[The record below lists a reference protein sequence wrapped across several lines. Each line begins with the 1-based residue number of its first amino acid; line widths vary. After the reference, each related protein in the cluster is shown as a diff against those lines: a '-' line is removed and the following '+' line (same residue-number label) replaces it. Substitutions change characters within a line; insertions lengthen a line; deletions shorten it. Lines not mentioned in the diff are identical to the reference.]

1 MRENPR
7 LQFTDAERAAPELE
21 KPIRKAEKAAAK
33 ADAAQA
39 KIPKKTVKMK
49 ERVTDP
55 ATGKVTTRLRF
66 EEIDKK
72 KPPSKLSHALR
83 DAPGNTVAGA
93 LHREIA
99 KSEDENV
106 GVESAHKLEEAAETG
121 GRIVQSGYRSHKL
134 KPYRKAA
141 AAEHRL
147 EKANVNALYHKSLR
161 ENPTSNPLSR
171 WQQKRA
177 IRKQY
182 AAAKRT
188 GQAAT
193 GTAKAAGNTARAAK
207 TAVKRSEQAAGFVWR
222 HKKGVGIAVAL
233 FLIVCMFLNFMS
245 SCSMMSQTLLSG
257 LSGTTYPSTD
267 EDSLAVE
274 GEYVS
279 MELALQ
285 NRIDNIESEYPGYD
299 EYRYNIG
306 EIGHNPHE
314 LAAYLSTVFQEYTL
328 GEVAA
333 ELERVFGLQ
342 YELSLVEEVEVR
354 YRTETR
360 TDEDGNDYDVEVP
373 YDYYILHVTLT
384 SRPIGSFVAELLDA
398 DQLEQYRVYLA
409 TSGNRPLLFGGGT
422 ADGGPSEDLSGVRFV
437 DGERPGNQAVVDIAK
452 SQVGNVGGQP
462 YWSWYGFESR
472 VEWCACFVSW
482 CFAQAGY
489 SEPRFASCTSGGM
502 AWYQSHGQWG
512 DRNYS
517 DIAPGDA
524 IFFDWDNSGN
534 ADHVGIVIGTDG
546 ERVYTVEGNSG
557 DACKIKSYPLGS
569 SVIRGYGLMN

>member
-1 MRENPR
+1 MKREPR
-7 LQFTDAERAAPELE
+7 LQFTDAERADPELE

-33 ADAAQA
+33 ADAAQT
-39 KIPKKTVKMK
+39 KIPKKTVKVK
-49 ERVTDP
+49 ERAVDLT
-55 ATGKVTTRLRF
+55 TGKVTTRLRF

-72 KPPSKLSHALR
+72 KPPSKLTHTLR

-106 GVESAHKLEEAAETG
+106 GVESAHKLEKAAETG
-121 GRIVQSGYRSHKL
+121 GRFIQSARRSHQL

-147 EKANVNALYHKSLR
+147 EKANVDALYHRSLR

-188 GQAAT
+188 GQATT
-193 GTAKAAGNTARAAK
+193 GTAKAAGGTARAAK
-207 TAVKRSEQAAGFVWR
+207 TAVKRSEQAAGFLWR
-222 HKKGVGIAVAL
+222 HKKGFLIVAAL
-233 FLIVCMFLNFMS
+233 VLIVCMFLNFLS

-267 EDSLAVE
+267 EASLAVE

-279 MELALQ
+279 KELALQ
-285 NRIDNIESEYPGYD
+285 NRIDNIESEFPGYD
-299 EYRYNIG
+299 EYRYDIG

-314 LAAYLSTVFQEYTL
+314 LASYLSTVFQEYTL
-328 GEVAA
+328 SEVAA

-342 YELSLVEEVEVR
+342 YELTLTEIV
-354 YRTETR
+354 ETR
-360 TDEDGNDYDVEVP
+360 TYTDEDGDEHE
-373 YDYYILHVTLT
+373 YDYYILDVTLT

-437 DGERPGNQAVVDIAK
+437 DGERPGNQAVVDIAQ

-489 SEPRFASCTSGGM
+489 SEPRFSGCTSGGM

-524 IFFDWDNSGN
+524 IFFDWDNSGD
-534 ADHVGIVIGTDG
+534 ADHVGIVVGTDG

-557 DACKIKSYPLGS
+557 DACKIRSYPLGS

>member
-1 MRENPR
+1 MKREPR
-7 LQFTDAERAAPELE
+7 LQFTDAERADPELE

-33 ADAAQA
+33 ADAAQT
-39 KIPKKTVKMK
+39 KIPKKTVKVK
-49 ERVTDP
+49 ERAVDLT
-55 ATGKVTTRLRF
+55 TGKVTTRLRF

-72 KPPSKLSHALR
+72 KPPSKLTHTLR

-106 GVESAHKLEEAAETG
+106 GVESAHKLEKAAETG
-121 GRIVQSGYRSHKL
+121 GRFIQSARRSHQL

-147 EKANVNALYHKSLR
+147 EKANVDALYHRSLR

-188 GQAAT
+188 GQATT
-193 GTAKAAGNTARAAK
+193 GTAKAAGGTARAAK
-207 TAVKRSEQAAGFVWR
+207 TAVKRSEQAAGFLWR
-222 HKKGVGIAVAL
+222 HKKGFLIVAAL
-233 FLIVCMFLNFMS
+233 FLIVCMFLNFLS

-267 EDSLAVE
+267 EASLAVE

-279 MELALQ
+279 KELALQ
-285 NRIDNIESEYPGYD
+285 NRIDNIESEFPGYD
-299 EYRYNIG
+299 EYRYDIG

-314 LAAYLSTVFQEYTL
+314 LASYLSTVFQEYTL
-328 GEVAA
+328 SEVAA
-333 ELERVFGLQ
+333 ELGRVFGLQ
-342 YELSLVEEVEVR
+342 YELTLTEIV
-354 YRTETR
+354 ETR
-360 TDEDGNDYDVEVP
+360 TYTDEDGDEHE
-373 YDYYILHVTLT
+373 YDYYILDVTLT

-437 DGERPGNQAVVDIAK
+437 DGERPGNQAVVDIAQ

-489 SEPRFASCTSGGM
+489 SEPRFSGCTSGGM

-524 IFFDWDNSGN
+524 IFFDWDNSGD
-534 ADHVGIVIGTDG
+534 ADHVGIVVGTDG

-557 DACKIKSYPLGS
+557 DACKIRSYPLGS

>member
-1 MRENPR
+1 MKREPR
-7 LQFTDAERAAPELE
+7 LQFTDAERADPELE

-33 ADAAQA
+33 ADAAQT
-39 KIPKKTVKMK
+39 KIPKKTVKVK
-49 ERVTDP
+49 ERAVDLT
-55 ATGKVTTRLRF
+55 TGKVTTRLRF

-72 KPPSKLSHALR
+72 KPPSKLTHTLR

-106 GVESAHKLEEAAETG
+106 GVESAHKLEKAAETG
-121 GRIVQSGYRSHKL
+121 GRFIQSARRSHQL

-147 EKANVNALYHKSLR
+147 EKANVDALYHRSLR

-188 GQAAT
+188 GQATT
-193 GTAKAAGNTARAAK
+193 GTAKAAGGTARAAK
-207 TAVKRSEQAAGFVWR
+207 TAVKRSEQAAGFLWR
-222 HKKGVGIAVAL
+222 HKKGFLIVAAL
-233 FLIVCMFLNFMS
+233 FLIVCMFLNFLS

-267 EDSLAVE
+267 EASLAVE

-279 MELALQ
+279 KELALQ
-285 NRIDNIESEYPGYD
+285 NSIDNIESEFPGYD
-299 EYRYNIG
+299 EYRYDIG

-314 LAAYLSTVFQEYTL
+314 LASYLSTVFQEYTL
-328 GEVAA
+328 SEVAA

-342 YELSLVEEVEVR
+342 YELTLTEIV
-354 YRTETR
+354 ETR
-360 TDEDGNDYDVEVP
+360 TYTDEDGDEHE
-373 YDYYILHVTLT
+373 YDYYILDVTLT

-437 DGERPGNQAVVDIAK
+437 DGERPGNQAVVDIAQ

-489 SEPRFASCTSGGM
+489 SEPRFSGCTSGGM

-524 IFFDWDNSGN
+524 IFFDWDNSGD
-534 ADHVGIVIGTDG
+534 ADHVGIVVGTDG

-557 DACKIKSYPLGS
+557 DACKIRSYPLGS

>member
-1 MRENPR
+1 MKREPR
-7 LQFTDAERAAPELE
+7 LQFTDAERADPELE

-33 ADAAQA
+33 ADAAQT
-39 KIPKKTVKMK
+39 KIPKKTVKVK
-49 ERVTDP
+49 ECAVDLT
-55 ATGKVTTRLRF
+55 TGKVTTRLRF

-72 KPPSKLSHALR
+72 KPPSKLTHTLR

-106 GVESAHKLEEAAETG
+106 GVESAHKLEKAAETG
-121 GRIVQSGYRSHKL
+121 GRFIQSARRSHQL

-147 EKANVNALYHKSLR
+147 EKANVDALYHRSLR

-188 GQAAT
+188 GQATT
-193 GTAKAAGNTARAAK
+193 GTAKAAGGTARAAK
-207 TAVKRSEQAAGFVWR
+207 TAVKRSEQAAGFLWR
-222 HKKGVGIAVAL
+222 HKKGFLIVAAL
-233 FLIVCMFLNFMS
+233 FLIVCMFLNFLS

-267 EDSLAVE
+267 EASLAVE

-279 MELALQ
+279 KELALQ
-285 NRIDNIESEYPGYD
+285 NRIDNIESEFPGYD
-299 EYRYNIG
+299 EYRYDIG

-314 LAAYLSTVFQEYTL
+314 LASYLSTVFQEYTL
-328 GEVAA
+328 SEVAA

-342 YELSLVEEVEVR
+342 YELTLTEIV
-354 YRTETR
+354 ETR
-360 TDEDGNDYDVEVP
+360 TYTDEDGDEHE
-373 YDYYILHVTLT
+373 YDYYILDVTLT

-437 DGERPGNQAVVDIAK
+437 DGERPGNQAVVDIAQ

-489 SEPRFASCTSGGM
+489 SEPRFSGCTSGGM

-524 IFFDWDNSGN
+524 IFFDWDNSGD
-534 ADHVGIVIGTDG
+534 ADHVGIVVGTDG

-557 DACKIKSYPLGS
+557 DACKIRSYPLGS

>member
-1 MRENPR
+1 MKREPR
-7 LQFTDAERAAPELE
+7 LQFTDAERADPELE
-21 KPIRKAEKAAAK
+21 KPIRTAEKAAAK
-33 ADAAQA
+33 ADAAQT
-39 KIPKKTVKMK
+39 KIPKKTVKVK
-49 ERVTDP
+49 ERAVDLT
-55 ATGKVTTRLRF
+55 TGKVTTRLRF

-72 KPPSKLSHALR
+72 KPPSKLTHTLR

-106 GVESAHKLEEAAETG
+106 GVESAHKLEKAAETG
-121 GRIVQSGYRSHKL
+121 GRFIQSARRSHQL

-147 EKANVNALYHKSLR
+147 EKANVDALYHRSLR

-188 GQAAT
+188 GQATT
-193 GTAKAAGNTARAAK
+193 GTAKAAGGTARAAK
-207 TAVKRSEQAAGFVWR
+207 TAVKRSEQAAGFLWR
-222 HKKGVGIAVAL
+222 HKKGFLIVAAL
-233 FLIVCMFLNFMS
+233 FLIVCMFLNFLS

-267 EDSLAVE
+267 EASLAVE

-279 MELALQ
+279 KELALQ
-285 NRIDNIESEYPGYD
+285 NRIDNIESEFPGYD
-299 EYRYNIG
+299 EYRYDIG

-314 LAAYLSTVFQEYTL
+314 LASYLSTVFQEYTL
-328 GEVAA
+328 SEVAA

-342 YELSLVEEVEVR
+342 YELTLTEIV
-354 YRTETR
+354 ETR
-360 TDEDGNDYDVEVP
+360 TYTDEDGDEHE
-373 YDYYILHVTLT
+373 YDYYILDVTLT

-437 DGERPGNQAVVDIAK
+437 DGERPGNQAVVDIAQ

-489 SEPRFASCTSGGM
+489 SEPRFSGCTSGGM

-524 IFFDWDNSGN
+524 IFFDWDNSGD
-534 ADHVGIVIGTDG
+534 ADHVGIVVGTDG

-557 DACKIKSYPLGS
+557 DACKIRSYPLGS

>member
-1 MRENPR
+1 MKREPR
-7 LQFTDAERAAPELE
+7 LQFTDAERADPELE

-33 ADAAQA
+33 ADAAQT
-39 KIPKKTVKMK
+39 KIPKKTVKVK
-49 ERVTDP
+49 ERAVDLT
-55 ATGKVTTRLRF
+55 TGKVTTRLRF

-72 KPPSKLSHALR
+72 KPPSKLTHTLR

-106 GVESAHKLEEAAETG
+106 GGESAHTLEQAAETG
-121 GRIVQSGYRSHKL
+121 GRFIQSARRSHQL

-147 EKANVNALYHKSLR
+147 EKANVDALYHRSLR

-188 GQAAT
+188 GQATT
-193 GTAKAAGNTARAAK
+193 GTAKAAGGTARAAK
-207 TAVKRSEQAAGFVWR
+207 TAVKRSEQAAGFLWR
-222 HKKGVGIAVAL
+222 HKKGFLIVAAL
-233 FLIVCMFLNFMS
+233 FLIVCMFLNFLS

-267 EDSLAVE
+267 EASLAVE

-279 MELALQ
+279 KELALQ
-285 NRIDNIESEYPGYD
+285 NRIDNIESEFPGYD
-299 EYRYNIG
+299 EYRYDIG

-314 LAAYLSTVFQEYTL
+314 LASYLSTVFQEYTL
-328 GEVAA
+328 SEVAA

-342 YELSLVEEVEVR
+342 YELTLTEIV
-354 YRTETR
+354 ETR
-360 TDEDGNDYDVEVP
+360 TYTDEDGDEHE
-373 YDYYILHVTLT
+373 YDYYILDVTLT

-437 DGERPGNQAVVDIAK
+437 DGERPGNQAVVD
-452 SQVGNVGGQP
+452 QQ
-462 YWSWYGFESR
+462 
-472 VEWCACFVSW
+472 
-482 CFAQAGY
+482 GY
-489 SEPRFASCTSGGM
+489 LQTQQ
-502 AWYQSHGQWG
+502 QSTL
-512 DRNYS
+512 
-517 DIAPGDA
+517 PK
-524 IFFDWDNSGN
+524 
-534 ADHVGIVIGTDG
+534 T
-546 ERVYTVEGNSG
+546 
-557 DACKIKSYPLGS
+557 
-569 SVIRGYGLMN
+569 

>member
-1 MRENPR
+1 MKREPR
-7 LQFTDAERAAPELE
+7 LQFTDAERADPELE

-33 ADAAQA
+33 ADAAQT
-39 KIPKKTVKMK
+39 KIPKKTVKVK
-49 ERVTDP
+49 ERAVDLT
-55 ATGKVTTRLRF
+55 TGKVTTRLRF

-72 KPPSKLSHALR
+72 QPPSKLTHTLR

-106 GVESAHKLEEAAETG
+106 GVESAHKLEKAAETG
-121 GRIVQSGYRSHKL
+121 GRFIQSARRSHQL

-147 EKANVNALYHKSLR
+147 EKANVDALYHRSLR

-188 GQAAT
+188 GQATT
-193 GTAKAAGNTARAAK
+193 GTAKAAGGTARAAK
-207 TAVKRSEQAAGFVWR
+207 TAVKRSEQAAGFLWR
-222 HKKGVGIAVAL
+222 HKKGFLIVAAL
-233 FLIVCMFLNFMS
+233 FLIVCMFLNFLS

-267 EDSLAVE
+267 EASLAVE

-279 MELALQ
+279 KELALQ
-285 NRIDNIESEYPGYD
+285 NRIDNIESEFPGYD
-299 EYRYNIG
+299 EYRYDIG

-314 LAAYLSTVFQEYTL
+314 LASYLSTVFQEYTL
-328 GEVAA
+328 SEVAA

-342 YELSLVEEVEVR
+342 YELTLTEIV
-354 YRTETR
+354 ETR
-360 TDEDGNDYDVEVP
+360 TYTDEDGDEHE
-373 YDYYILHVTLT
+373 YDYYILDVTLT

-437 DGERPGNQAVVDIAK
+437 DGERPGNQAVVDIAQ

-489 SEPRFASCTSGGM
+489 SEPRFSGCTSGGM

-524 IFFDWDNSGN
+524 IFFDWDNSGD
-534 ADHVGIVIGTDG
+534 ADHVGIVVGTDG

-557 DACKIKSYPLGS
+557 DACKIRSYPLGS

>member
-1 MRENPR
+1 MKREPR
-7 LQFTDAERAAPELE
+7 LRFTDAERADPELE

-39 KIPKKTVKMK
+39 KIPKKTVKVK
-49 ERVTDP
+49 ERNLDLT
-55 ATGKVTTRLRF
+55 TGKVTTRLRF

-72 KPPSKLSHALR
+72 KPPSKLTHTLR

-106 GVESAHKLEEAAETG
+106 GVESAHKLEETAETG
-121 GRIVQSGYRSHKL
+121 GRFIQSARRSHQL

-147 EKANVNALYHKSLR
+147 EKANVDALYHRGLR
-161 ENPTSNPLSR
+161 DNPTSNPLSR

-193 GTAKAAGNTARAAK
+193 GTAKAAGGTARAAK
-207 TAVKRSEQAAGFVWR
+207 SAVKRSEQTAGFLWR
-222 HKKGVGIAVAL
+222 HKKGFLIVAAL
-233 FLIVCMFLNFMS
+233 FLIVCMFLNFLS

-267 EDSLAVE
+267 EASLAVE

-279 MELALQ
+279 KELALQ
-285 NRIDNIESEYPGYD
+285 NRIDNIESEFPGYD
-299 EYRYNIG
+299 EYRYDIG

-314 LAAYLSTVFQEYTL
+314 LASYLSTVFQEYTL
-328 GEVAA
+328 PEVAA

-342 YELSLVEEVEVR
+342 YELTLTEIV
-354 YRTETR
+354 ETR
-360 TDEDGNDYDVEVP
+360 TYTDEDGDEHE
-373 YDYYILHVTLT
+373 YDYYILDVTLT

-437 DGERPGNQAVVDIAK
+437 DGERPGNQAVVDIAQ

-489 SEPRFASCTSGGM
+489 SEPRFSGCTSGGM
-502 AWYQSHGQWG
+502 AWYQYHGQWG

-524 IFFDWDNSGN
+524 IFFDWDNSGD
-534 ADHVGIVIGTDG
+534 ADHVGIVVGTDG

-557 DACKIKSYPLGS
+557 DACKIRSYPLGS

>member
-1 MRENPR
+1 MKREPR
-7 LQFTDAERAAPELE
+7 LQFTDAERADPELE

-33 ADAAQA
+33 ADAAQT
-39 KIPKKTVKMK
+39 KTPKKTVKVK
-49 ERVTDP
+49 ERAVDLT
-55 ATGKVTTRLRF
+55 TGKVTTRLRF

-72 KPPSKLSHALR
+72 KPPSKLTHTLR

-106 GVESAHKLEEAAETG
+106 GVESAHKLEKAAETG
-121 GRIVQSGYRSHKL
+121 GRFIQSARRSHQL

-147 EKANVNALYHKSLR
+147 EKANVDALYHRSLR

-188 GQAAT
+188 GQATT
-193 GTAKAAGNTARAAK
+193 GTAKAAGGTARAAK
-207 TAVKRSEQAAGFVWR
+207 TAVKRSEQAAGFLWR
-222 HKKGVGIAVAL
+222 HKKGFLIVAAL
-233 FLIVCMFLNFMS
+233 FLIVCMFLNFLS

-267 EDSLAVE
+267 EASLAVE

-279 MELALQ
+279 KELALQ
-285 NRIDNIESEYPGYD
+285 NRIDNIESEFPGYD
-299 EYRYNIG
+299 EYRYDIG

-314 LAAYLSTVFQEYTL
+314 LASYLSTVFQEYTL
-328 GEVAA
+328 SEVAA

-342 YELSLVEEVEVR
+342 YELTLTEIV
-354 YRTETR
+354 ETR
-360 TDEDGNDYDVEVP
+360 TYTDEDGDEHE
-373 YDYYILHVTLT
+373 YDYYILDVTLT

-437 DGERPGNQAVVDIAK
+437 DGERPGNQAVVDIAQ

-489 SEPRFASCTSGGM
+489 SEPRFSGCTSGGM

-524 IFFDWDNSGN
+524 IFFDWDNSGD
-534 ADHVGIVIGTDG
+534 ADHVGIVVGTDG

-557 DACKIKSYPLGS
+557 DACKIRSYPLGS

>member
-1 MRENPR
+1 MKREPR
-7 LQFTDAERAAPELE
+7 LQFTDAERADPELE

-33 ADAAQA
+33 ADAAQT
-39 KIPKKTVKMK
+39 KIPKKTVKVK
-49 ERVTDP
+49 ERAVDLT
-55 ATGKVTTRLRF
+55 TGKVTTRLRF

-72 KPPSKLSHALR
+72 KPPSKLTHTLR

-106 GVESAHKLEEAAETG
+106 GVESAHKLEKAAETG
-121 GRIVQSGYRSHKL
+121 GRFIQSARRSHQL

-147 EKANVNALYHKSLR
+147 EKANVDALYHRSLR

-188 GQAAT
+188 GQATT
-193 GTAKAAGNTARAAK
+193 GTAKAAGGTARAAK
-207 TAVKRSEQAAGFVWR
+207 TAVKRSEQAAGFLWR
-222 HKKGVGIAVAL
+222 HKKGFLIVAAL
-233 FLIVCMFLNFMS
+233 FLIVCMFLNFLS

-267 EDSLAVE
+267 EASLAVE

-279 MELALQ
+279 KELALQ
-285 NRIDNIESEYPGYD
+285 NRIDNIESEFPGYD
-299 EYRYNIG
+299 EYRYDIG

-314 LAAYLSTVFQEYTL
+314 LASYLSTVFQEYTL
-328 GEVAA
+328 SEVAA

-342 YELSLVEEVEVR
+342 YELTLTEIV
-354 YRTETR
+354 ETR
-360 TDEDGNDYDVEVP
+360 TYTDEDGDEHE
-373 YDYYILHVTLT
+373 YDYYILDVTLT

-422 ADGGPSEDLSGVRFV
+422 ADGGPSEDLSAVRFV
-437 DGERPGNQAVVDIAK
+437 DGERPGNQAVVDIAQ

-489 SEPRFASCTSGGM
+489 SEPRFSGCTSGGM

-524 IFFDWDNSGN
+524 IFFDWDNSGD
-534 ADHVGIVIGTDG
+534 ADHVGIVVGTDG

-557 DACKIKSYPLGS
+557 DACKIRSYPLGS

>member
-1 MRENPR
+1 MKREPR
-7 LQFTDAERAAPELE
+7 LQFTDAERADPELE

-33 ADAAQA
+33 ADAAQT
-39 KIPKKTVKMK
+39 KIPKKTVKVK
-49 ERVTDP
+49 ERAVDLT
-55 ATGKVTTRLRF
+55 TGKVPTRLRF

-72 KPPSKLSHALR
+72 KPPSKLTHTLR

-106 GVESAHKLEEAAETG
+106 GVESAHKLEKAAETG
-121 GRIVQSGYRSHKL
+121 GRFIQSARRSHQL

-147 EKANVNALYHKSLR
+147 EKANVAALYHRRLR

-188 GQAAT
+188 GQATT
-193 GTAKAAGNTARAAK
+193 GTAKAAGGTARAAK
-207 TAVKRSEQAAGFVWR
+207 TAVKRSEQAAGFLWR
-222 HKKGVGIAVAL
+222 HKKGFLIVAAL
-233 FLIVCMFLNFMS
+233 FLIVCMFLNFLS

-267 EDSLAVE
+267 EASLAVE

-279 MELALQ
+279 KELALQ
-285 NRIDNIESEYPGYD
+285 NRIDNIESEFPGYD
-299 EYRYNIG
+299 EYRYDIG

-314 LAAYLSTVFQEYTL
+314 LASYLSTVFQEYTL
-328 GEVAA
+328 SEVAA

-342 YELSLVEEVEVR
+342 YELTLTEIV
-354 YRTETR
+354 ETR
-360 TDEDGNDYDVEVP
+360 TYTDEDGDEHE
-373 YDYYILHVTLT
+373 YDYYILDVTLT

-437 DGERPGNQAVVDIAK
+437 DGERPGNQAVVDIAQ

-489 SEPRFASCTSGGM
+489 SEPRFSGCTSGGM

-512 DRNYS
+512 ARNYS

-524 IFFDWDNSGN
+524 IFFDWDNSGD
-534 ADHVGIVIGTDG
+534 ADHVGIVVGTDG

-557 DACKIKSYPLGS
+557 DACKIRSYPLGS

>member
-1 MRENPR
+1 MKREPR
-7 LQFTDAERAAPELE
+7 LQFTDAERADPELE

-33 ADAAQA
+33 ADAAQT
-39 KIPKKTVKMK
+39 KIPKKTVKVK
-49 ERVTDP
+49 ERAVDLT
-55 ATGKVTTRLRF
+55 TGKVTTRLRF

-72 KPPSKLSHALR
+72 KPPSKLTHTLR

-106 GVESAHKLEEAAETG
+106 GVESAHKLEKAAETG
-121 GRIVQSGYRSHKL
+121 GRFIQSARRSHQL

-147 EKANVNALYHKSLR
+147 EKANVDALYHRSLR

-188 GQAAT
+188 GQATT
-193 GTAKAAGNTARAAK
+193 GTAKAAGGTARAAK
-207 TAVKRSEQAAGFVWR
+207 TAVKRSEQAAGFLWR
-222 HKKGVGIAVAL
+222 HKKGFLIVAAL
-233 FLIVCMFLNFMS
+233 FLIVCMFLNFLS

-267 EDSLAVE
+267 EASLAVE

-279 MELALQ
+279 KELALQ
-285 NRIDNIESEYPGYD
+285 NRIDNIESEFPGYD
-299 EYRYNIG
+299 EYRYDIG

-314 LAAYLSTVFQEYTL
+314 LASYLSTVFQEYTL
-328 GEVAA
+328 SEVAA

-342 YELSLVEEVEVR
+342 YELTLTEIV
-354 YRTETR
+354 ETR
-360 TDEDGNDYDVEVP
+360 TYTDEDGDEHE
-373 YDYYILHVTLT
+373 YDYYILDVTLT

-437 DGERPGNQAVVDIAK
+437 DGERPGNQAVVDIAQ

-489 SEPRFASCTSGGM
+489 SEPRFSGCTSGGM

-524 IFFDWDNSGN
+524 IFFDWDNSGD
-534 ADHVGIVIGTDG
+534 ADHVGIVVGTDG

-557 DACKIKSYPLGS
+557 DACKIRSYPLGS

>member
-1 MRENPR
+1 MKREPR
-7 LQFTDAERAAPELE
+7 LQFTDAERADQELE

-39 KIPKKTVKMK
+39 KIPKKTVKAK
-49 ERVTDP
+49 ERVVDP
-55 ATGKVTTRLRF
+55 ATGKVTARLRF
-66 EEIDKK
+66 EEIDMK
-72 KPPSKLSHALR
+72 KPPSKLTHAVR
-83 DAPGNTVAGA
+83 DAPSNTVKGA

-99 KSEDENV
+99 KSEDDNV
-106 GVESAHKLEEAAETG
+106 GVESAHKLEETAETG
-121 GRIVQSGYRSHKL
+121 GRVIQSAHRSHQL
-134 KPYRKAA
+134 KPYRKAV

-147 EKANVNALYHKSLR
+147 EKSNVNALYHKSLR
-161 ENPTSNPLSR
+161 ENPQLASNPLSR

-193 GTAKAAGNTARAAK
+193 GTVKTAGNTARAAK
-207 TAVKRSEQAAGFVWR
+207 TAAKKSEQAAGFLWR
-222 HKKGVGIAVAL
+222 HKKGFLIVMAL
-233 FLIVCMFLNFMS
+233 FLIVCIFLNFMS

-274 GEYVS
+274 QAYVS
-279 MELALQ
+279 KELALQ
-285 NRIDNIESEYPGYD
+285 NRIDNIEGEYPGYD
-299 EYRYNIG
+299 EYRYDIG

-314 LAAYLSTVFQEYTL
+314 LASYLSTVFQEYTL

-342 YELSLVEEVEVR
+342 YELTLTEIV
-354 YRTETR
+354 ETR
-360 TDEDGNDYDVEVP
+360 TYTDEDGDEHE
-373 YDYYILHVTLT
+373 YDYYILDVTLT
-384 SRPIGSFVAELLDA
+384 SRPIGAFVAELLDA

-422 ADGGPSEDLSGVRFV
+422 ADSGPSEDLSGVRFV
-437 DGERPGNQAVVDIAK
+437 DGERPGNQQVVEIAQ

-502 AWYQSHGQWG
+502 AWFQSHGQWG

-534 ADHVGIVIGTDG
+534 ADHVGIVVGTDG

-557 DACKIKSYPLGS
+557 DACKIRSYPLGS

>member
-1 MRENPR
+1 LKREPR
-7 LQFTDAERAAPELE
+7 LQFTDAERADPELE

-33 ADAAQA
+33 ADAAQT
-39 KIPKKTVKMK
+39 KIPKKTVKVK
-49 ERVTDP
+49 ERAVDLT
-55 ATGKVTTRLRF
+55 TGKVTTRLRF

-72 KPPSKLSHALR
+72 KPPSKLTHTLR

-106 GVESAHKLEEAAETG
+106 GVESAHKLEKAAETG
-121 GRIVQSGYRSHKL
+121 GRFIQSARRSHQL

-147 EKANVNALYHKSLR
+147 EKANVDALYHRSLR

-188 GQAAT
+188 GQATT
-193 GTAKAAGNTARAAK
+193 GTAKAAGGTARAAK
-207 TAVKRSEQAAGFVWR
+207 TAVKRSEQAAGFLWR
-222 HKKGVGIAVAL
+222 HKKGFLIVAAL
-233 FLIVCMFLNFMS
+233 FLIVCMFLNFLS

-267 EDSLAVE
+267 EASLAVE

-279 MELALQ
+279 KELALQ
-285 NRIDNIESEYPGYD
+285 NRIDNIESEFPGYD
-299 EYRYNIG
+299 EYRYDIG

-314 LAAYLSTVFQEYTL
+314 LASYLSTVFQEYTL
-328 GEVAA
+328 SEVAA

-342 YELSLVEEVEVR
+342 YELTLTEIV
-354 YRTETR
+354 ETR
-360 TDEDGNDYDVEVP
+360 TYTDEDGDEHE
-373 YDYYILHVTLT
+373 YDYYILDVTLT

-437 DGERPGNQAVVDIAK
+437 DGERPGNQAVVDIAQ

-489 SEPRFASCTSGGM
+489 SEPRFSGCTSGGM

-524 IFFDWDNSGN
+524 IFFDWDNSGD
-534 ADHVGIVIGTDG
+534 ADHVGIVVGTDG

-557 DACKIKSYPLGS
+557 DACKIRSYPLGS